1 MEKNKVKKLS
11 QERNEDANDTLK
23 NKNVGK
29 DARSE
34 TGANAGKTAK
44 MAEGMATGKAES
56 KNVFEKLQ
64 NLFIEEG
71 ENNKRKYED
80 LSEHIDKMK
89 TYFDEKINSLKDNT
103 HENLEELKYYL
114 DQLNKNN
121 KGNITESNT
130 FKDDFDLVKID
141 MIKLKK
147 QKEDNVNLIKSSMRT
162 YFDKIKS
169 VRMHV
174 DLCMLS
180 ATNANIESIREELTN
195 YKENNQIENKKRN
208 IEILQLINDEC
219 EILNKKIEE
228 SLNSLSTDVREAR
241 ENMCRFKEYMEN
253 QMTEI
258 KCSMEANKKEMDDK
272 INAIYTNQ
280 KKLME
285 DFYPSEKS

>member
-23 NKNVGK
+23 NK
-29 DARSE
+29 
-34 TGANAGKTAK
+34 
-44 MAEGMATGKAES
+44 AEG

-64 NLFIEEG
+64 NLFLEEG
-71 ENNKRKYED
+71 EINKRKYED

-89 TYFDEKINSLKDNT
+89 AYFDEKINSLKDNT

-114 DQLNKNN
+114 DQLNKNS

-147 QKEDNVNLIKSSMRT
+147 QKEENVNLIKSSMRT

-169 VRMHV
+169 
-174 DLCMLS
+174 MLS

-228 SLNSLSTDVREAR
+228 SLNSLSKDMREAR

-253 QMTEI
+253 QMTEM

-280 KKLME
+280 RKLME